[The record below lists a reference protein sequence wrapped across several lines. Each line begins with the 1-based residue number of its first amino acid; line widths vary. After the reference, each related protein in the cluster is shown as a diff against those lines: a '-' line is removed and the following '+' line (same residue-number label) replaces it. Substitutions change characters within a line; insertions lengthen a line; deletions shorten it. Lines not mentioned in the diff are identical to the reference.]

1 MCNSIPDYLHR
12 PAKNPSFTVGTLEP
26 SCHNDKVTEWIVKG
40 DPGMVE
46 MVKRLFPGSNSRGRG
61 ICRFPNTK
69 RNAANLN
76 WLMLR
81 FPLKVTNTAAWEQSY
96 RAAVQ
101 HEQRVKQFNCQIE
114 KAPVPMA
121 FIGTLKEFQ
130 KEGFSYLCAAER
142 ALLADD
148 MGLGKT
154 AQGLAFIAAEKAYP
168 ALIVVMPHLI
178 LNWVSEIHKFLRLP
192 GAGQLQF
199 DGGEQNTAVHIIKGL
214 KPYPLPPANIYI
226 IHYGLLRGWGNALS
240 DAGMKAVLFDEIQE
254 LRHTG
259 TAKYSAASM
268 ISGAVPLCVGLSGT
282 PIYNRGGE
290 IWAVMNIIEYHCL
303 GDWDS
308 FTREWCTGY
317 GSDTVKDP
325 ELLNGYLRREGL
337 MLRRRKSE
345 VLKELPDKRR
355 VTQTIDFDSGTYDK
369 LIQSAVT
376 KAQHIESI
384 KDIFERG
391 RMSKQILDESR
402 RAIGIAKAP
411 YVVAFMKVLLETGER
426 VLLFA
431 YHHDVFD
438 IYLEQLAE
446 YHPVEITGRE
456 TKEQKAEAERAFMAG
471 ETNCCI
477 ISLRSS
483 AGLNLQR
490 ANVVVFGELD
500 WSPAIHTQAEDR
512 AHRIGQ
518 FDSLLC
524 YYLVT
529 NEGADESI
537 QEFLGLKI
545 AQFKGI
551 MGDQAE
557 TDKDRMLAIKS
568 AKNHMK
574 RLIEKLKN
582 KHVA

>member
-1 MCNSIPDYLHR
+1 MSNPIPDYLRR
-12 PAKNPSFTVGTLEP
+12 PVQNPSFTVGTLDSSFRNGE
-26 SCHNDKVTEWIVKG
+26 VTEWIVKG

-46 MVKRLFPGSNSRGRG
+46 MAKRLFPGSNSRGRG

-81 FPLKVTNTAAWEQSY
+81 FPLKVTDMAAWEQSY
-96 RAAVQ
+96 QAAVN
-101 HEQRVKQFNCQIE
+101 HEQRVEQFNYQIK
-114 KAPVPMA
+114 KAPVPLE

-130 KEGFSYLCAAER
+130 NEGFSYLCAAER

-178 LNWVSEIHKFLRLP
+178 LNWVSEIHKFLHLP

-199 DGGEQNTAVHIIKGL
+199 DGGEQSTAVHIIKGL
-214 KPYPLPPANIYI
+214 KPYHLPPANIYI

-240 DAGMKAVLFDEIQE
+240 DAGIKAVLFDEIQE

-268 ISGAVPLCVGLSGT
+268 ISSAVPLCVGLSGT

-411 YVVAFMKVLLETGER
+411 YVVAFMKVLLEAGER

-568 AKNHMK
+568 AKNHMR